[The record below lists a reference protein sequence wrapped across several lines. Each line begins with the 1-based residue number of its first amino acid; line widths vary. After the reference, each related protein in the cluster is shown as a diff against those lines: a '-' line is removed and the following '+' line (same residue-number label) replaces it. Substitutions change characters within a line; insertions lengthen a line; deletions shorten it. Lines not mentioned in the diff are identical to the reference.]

1 MVNGVPTPT
10 SVPVPQVPLYHFKV
24 PPEPPVAVKVIEP
37 PSFEQIAVLSALAK
51 VGSVGAGVTLII
63 TLTHAEGVQF
73 VASHLAKYVVVVVGA
88 AIVNGV
94 PVPTSVPVPHVP
106 LYHFKVPPEPP
117 VAVNTIE
124 PPSFEQIAVLSAL
137 AEVGFVGAGVTLIIT
152 LTQVEG
158 VQFVASHLAK

>member
-1 MVNGVPTPT
+1 M
-10 SVPVPQVPLYHFKV
+10 
-24 PPEPPVAVKVIEP
+24 
-37 PSFEQIAVLSALAK
+37 
-51 VGSVGAGVTLII
+51 
-63 TLTHAEGVQF
+63 
-73 VASHLAKYVVVVVGA
+73 
-88 AIVNGV
+88 VNGV